1 MSFQYG
7 LEPVRS
13 HTVKNRISGP
23 MKSDTVKEN
32 HSGSAVR
39 ENFLYRQTYIDVTF
53 ILELKSLTLRCL
65 TVFHNS

>member
-1 MSFQYG
+1 MIFQYG

-13 HTVKNRISGP
+13 HTVKNRIPGP

-39 ENFLYRQTYIDVTF
+39 KNFLYRQTHIA
-53 ILELKSLTLRCL
+53 ILLLLYL
-65 TVFHNS
+65 D